1 MKSERKGQILMAVD
15 VRADAVKLAE
25 LAAILSTPTS
35 KQTASVSLFFGPTV
49 AGSQKFVEA
58 VGLDLR
64 RALLGGHEISWT
76 RPFVP
81 DEPLKAELRL
91 AEHTEKNGTEIGVVE
106 TRFTTPKGELVQTQR
121 TTFIER
127 ALRA

>member
-1 MKSERKGQILMAVD
+1 MKSERKGQVLLSAD
-15 VRADAVKLAE
+15 VRADAIKLRE
-25 LAAILSTPTS
+25 MAAILDTPTAQ
-35 KQTASVSLFFGPTV
+35 QTASVSLFFGPTV
-49 AGSQKFVEA
+49 SGSQKFVDA
-58 VGLDLR
+58 IGLDLR

-76 RPFVP
+76 RPFVA

-91 AEHTEKNGTEIGVVE
+91 VEYTEKNGTEIGIIE